1 MCANRYAHSFPP
13 THPQPPTSLMCLT
26 FWLARFLRMLCACA
40 VSANKQAN
48 KQQKKHKHT
57 KLIDNV
63 QQATINQLQFIQ
75 GMGDYKE
82 PANQETC
89 TSVFIAQEECFR
101 PTQQLRQKHQFQQQ
115 EKEQKQKNH
124 WSTRTQKEPSM
135 RSRPLLSV
143 RPILRRSCAIER
155 AAKQRILL

>member
-1 MCANRYAHSFPP
+1 M
-13 THPQPPTSLMCLT
+13 
-26 FWLARFLRMLCACA
+26 
-40 VSANKQAN
+40 
-48 KQQKKHKHT
+48 
-57 KLIDNV
+57 

-101 PTQQLRQKHQFQQQ
+101 PTQQLRQKHQL
-115 EKEQKQKNH
+115 EKEQEQKNH
-124 WSTRTQKEPSM
+124 RSTRTQKEPSM
-135 RSRPLLSV
+135 RSRSLLSV

-155 AAKQRILL
+155 GEATNIALGRAGK